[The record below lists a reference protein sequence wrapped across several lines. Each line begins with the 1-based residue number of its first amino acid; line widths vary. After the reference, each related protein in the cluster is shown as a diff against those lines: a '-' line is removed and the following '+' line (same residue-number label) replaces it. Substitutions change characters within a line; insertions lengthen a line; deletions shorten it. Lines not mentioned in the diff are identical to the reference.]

1 MGHRGDIVALV
12 AAAAPKLAATTPTGA
27 AVVGGLA
34 YAAIQLSG
42 GTPV

>member
-34 YAAIQLSG
+34 YVAIQLSG